1 MPFDAP
7 YRTPFGDIELLTDAR
22 SRISNRKTWVQGR
35 FQDGDR
41 HCLVAAL
48 SLACASRSFQLPN
61 GTEKRLVRLIAKQ
74 ILPDAPFMTQCSLI
88 PARQRL
94 MALNDDP
101 RTTHE
106 DVMALFDRTVSHLA
120 STARVPV
127 PA

>member
-7 YRTPFGDIELLTDAR
+7 YQTPVGDIELLTDAR
-22 SRISNRKTWVQGR
+22 SRISNRKFWVQGH

-48 SLACASRSFQLPN
+48 SLVCGNRSFHIPN
-61 GTEKRLVRLIAKQ
+61 RTEKRLIRLIAKQ
-74 ILPDAPFMTQCSLI
+74 MPFDAPFMMRCRLL

-94 MALNDDP
+94 MWLNDAP

-106 DVMALFDRTVSHLA
+106 DVIALLDRTISRLA
-120 STARVPV
+120 SATRISV